1 MFWCIWDI
9 ISSEHL
15 KNIICIYQP
24 FKCWSLYGTFYRI
37 CKLLFCALF
46 LVLLQHKFIVH
57 IIIVLCTNILQGW
70 FTGRHWYNTMILC
83 LLQWCNSEG
92 YEVKSV
98 HVNFWQK
105 TTNSKSC
112 AYFRGCTMCYSE
124 WTKLKLVDPPL
135 TQSPSTQLA
144 VTGNNDNICKHHHI
158 GYLHRVTT
166 HWTAQFVA
174 RYDLIILTAML
185 THIMHLSHESRAF
198 PGTRFVEK

>member
-9 ISSEHL
+9 ISSGYL
-15 KNIICIYQP
+15 KNTIYNFNP
-24 FKCWSLYGTFYRI
+24 SGAGPLMVHFMEYANF
-37 CKLLFCALF
+37 LFCALF

-70 FTGRHWYNTMILC
+70 FTGRHRDNTMILC

-92 YEVKSV
+92 YKVKSV
-98 HVNFWQK
+98 HVNFWRK

-112 AYFRGCTMCYSE
+112 AYFRGCTVCYSE

-135 TQSPSTQLA
+135 TQPPSTQLA

-158 GYLHRVTT
+158 RYLHRVTT

-185 THIMHLSHESRAF
+185 THIMYLSHESRAF
-198 PGTRFVEK
+198 PGTQFVEK